1 MKVRNKNENVYYIDF
16 LDTAIDGVKEAI
28 DSISY
33 ETCPDMNQNTI
44 TKLEEALRI
53 LWSARVAPIFKP

>member
-1 MKVRNKNENVYYIDF
+1 MKIRNKNENAYYCDF

-33 ETCPDMNQNTI
+33 ESCPDINQKTI